1 MATERRRLTVTAWA
15 HEIGISKQAGYKAV
29 QRCGIP
35 LEDGLVDAEVATM
48 LYKRRT
54 RPHLRMSK
62 YRTAQVAAAAPAAAP
77 VADVPRTQDELLEL
91 AQGIADILADAA
103 DLAAEAEGLRHLLG
117 VVARLDDATLARLRL
132 SAATWDALVGEPSK
146 P

>member
-1 MATERRRLTVTAWA
+1 MKLTVAKWA
-15 HEIGISKQAGYKAV
+15 NSIGISRQAGSKAIT
-29 QRCGIP
+29 RCSIP
-35 LEDGLVDAEVATM
+35 VDEDGLVDAEVATM
-48 LYKRRT
+48 LYRRRT